1 MSVVKEYVKSN
12 QAGPSLKGKELVV
25 DMLDK
30 SRSSSRLDKSRSS
43 SSEGDLP
50 NIVTQKQNFISK
62 TNNPPSGNFT
72 GNLQQNWQKARPAS
86 ARRIDDSAL
95 HEFTSNEV

>member
-12 QAGPSLKGKELVV
+12 QANPALKGKELVV

-30 SRSSSRLDKSRSS
+30 SRSSSRLEQSKSS

-50 NIVTQKQNFISK
+50 NLVTQKQNFMSK
-62 TNNPPSGNFT
+62 TNNPPRGNLA

-86 ARRIDDSAL
+86 AKRIDDSSL
-95 HEFTSNEV
+95 HEFTSSEV

>member
-12 QAGPSLKGKELVV
+12 QADPALKGKELVV

-30 SRSSSRLDKSRSS
+30 SRSSSRLDRSRSS
-43 SSEGDLP
+43 SGEGDLP

-72 GNLQQNWQKARPAS
+72 GNLQQNW
-86 ARRIDDSAL
+86 
-95 HEFTSNEV
+95 